1 MAYLDFHP
9 NDYSVTYKSDT
20 IVLLAKEYA
29 LLQFLYRH
37 AGRPFTRSSCSIR
50 CGERN
55 IPANALWTTIYIASG
70 RS

>member
-1 MAYLDFHP
+1 MAYLDFRP

-37 AGRPFTRSSCSIR
+37 
-50 CGERN
+50 
-55 IPANALWTTIYIASG
+55 LK
-70 RS
+70 